1 MRERIIAMLLVVSTI
16 LSLFAGCTATNPTVD
31 PTGTDASTAAN
42 ETEVTET
49 AVASE
54 ATTAPMEI
62 EPTEA
67 PTVPPTE
74 LPTEPTE
81 PEPAFTI
88 EQQNSINMLN
98 YLVAL
103 VTEINSSTG
112 SRVYL
117 EEVYLDLLNN
127 TDPSMVNDYTLQQ
140 YNSILDLLEG
150 YRMIDVKRERLEYL
164 YNQNRADNLRAAMP
178 SPLSMLN
185 VVESQ
190 NALKAMASLVYL
202 AVDSVNS
209 YKSSTS
215 ELDAQYLQDNW
226 NLEDQEMAYLHS
238 SRTDMFNYLVK
249 ITGNYDIPGVI
260 TLNEEFATE
269 FVKRTNNVNVDQR
282 IEWLERK
289 VEIYRYFGEYWLVLA
304 RSYFE
309 DGNYQKCLDA
319 IKEYEALN
327 ISIYRIDY
335 KYAEALPYVIVAAK
349 EKMSEKDYVEFAAK
363 YAQLILDNA
372 DQYDWAKQYFVCQT
386 YIELYTLT
394 GDVAFLQKAYSIA
407 RGTASDLAEEQEKI
421 NREYL
426 MKLEKKK
433 AKKDASE
440 EEREQI
446 DEYNEYINYLT
457 EVRKTEL
464 PPVYEP
470 LHLFC
475 ELLFGLAD
483 ELGLSTDE
491 RMDAESILRE
501 QGENGQ
507 LLNIFLD
514 CNLDNLYRFNMQ
526 GYEFSLDDVD
536 ITFDGKKIMIPA
548 QFVSDASVIVLSI
561 NGQTISDWAVKDVDR
576 NKSDKIED
584 FIVTF
589 TSKAVGDLKFSDG
602 DGVTIEVFPY
612 DGADNAMVFSFV
624 VEKGILNLITDFV
637 RR

>member
-1 MRERIIAMLLVVSTI
+1 MRERIIAMLLVVSTM
-16 LSLFAGCTATNPTVD
+16 LSLFAGCAAPNPIAAPTGSSENMVTDAQETTVGSEPTVA
-31 PTGTDASTAAN
+31 PTEAEPTAAP
-42 ETEVTET
+42 TEPTTESYT
-49 AVASE
+49 
-54 ATTAPMEI
+54 

-67 PTVPPTE
+67 
-74 LPTEPTE
+74 EPT
-81 PEPAFTI
+81 FTI

-103 VTEINSSTG
+103 VTEINASTG

-127 TDPSMVNDYTLQQ
+127 TDPSMVDDYTLKQ

-164 YNQNRADNLRAAMP
+164 YDQNRANNLRSAMP
-178 SPLSMLN
+178 NPLSVLN
-185 VVESQ
+185 VVESG
-190 NALKAMASLVYL
+190 NALKAMASLAYL
-202 AVDSVNS
+202 AVDSVSS

-215 ELDAQYLQDNW
+215 QLDAQYLQDNW
-226 NLEDQEMAYLHS
+226 NLEDQEMANLHS

-260 TLNEEFATE
+260 TLNAEFATE
-269 FVKRTNNVNVDQR
+269 FVKHTNNANVDQR
-282 IEWLERK
+282 IDWLERK
-289 VEIYRYFGEYWLVLA
+289 VDIYRYFGEYWLVLA
-304 RSYFE
+304 RSYYE

-319 IKEYEALN
+319 IYEYEALN

-335 KYAEALPYVIVAAK
+335 KYADVLPYAIVAAK
-349 EKMSEKDYVEFAAK
+349 ETMPEEDYVAFAAE

-386 YIELYTLT
+386 YIELYTFT
-394 GDVAFLQKAYSIA
+394 DDVAFLQKAYSIA
-407 RGTASDLAEEQEKI
+407 RGSASDLAEEQEKL

-433 AKKDASE
+433 VEKDASE
-440 EEREQI
+440 KDKEQI
-446 DEYNEYINYLT
+446 DEYNEYIDYLT

-470 LHLFC
+470 LRLFC
-475 ELLFGLAD
+475 ELLFGIAD
-483 ELGLSTDE
+483 ELDLSQDE

-501 QGENGQ
+501 RDENSR

-514 CNLDNLYRFNMQ
+514 CNLDNLYRFDLQ
-526 GYEFSLDDVD
+526 GYEFSLTDVD
-536 ITFDGKKIMIPA
+536 ITFDGKRIKIPA
-548 QFVSDASVIVLSI
+548 QFVSDASIIVLSA
-561 NGQTISDWAVKDVDR
+561 NGQRISDWTVKNVDR
-576 NKSDKIED
+576 NKSENFED

-589 TSKAVGDLKFSDG
+589 TSKEVGDLKFTDG
-602 DGVTIEVFPY
+602 NEVAIEVFPY

-624 VEKGILNLITDFV
+624 VEKGFLNLTADFV